1 MFYHT
6 FFPKIFYGLF
16 RNVQNIEDVD
26 LSDQTENQLTPM
38 DVDSNCN
45 EASETNS
52 QIPMQDSDTS
62 EPESEEE
69 NIDFDDDFLLDDPEI
84 GFEQQCSSTSDFP
97 TLSNYFLD
105 LQFGSFT
112 DKQRAIITK
121 VFNLIIENRFEQ
133 SIPFVHLSKLAV
145 GFLSIMCDDDD
156 DDTLLEK
163 AIEFAKSR
171 PLQNSYISMIGK
183 RIAPQPVKI
192 GSFTYYYVP
201 LIDQLKMLLQN
212 SSILE
217 SIRNE
222 QQSPPIDSF
231 SAYESD
237 LTSSRRPYLM
247 GKARIEF
254 GADDFCI
261 VKAIGPRA
269 THQKFFAFYMTLTNI
284 PFKYRLKRENMK
296 IVLIANRHQMK
307 KNNISIN
314 MLLKRLRDDLYF
326 ALTHGVDVETN
337 TSGHSSVVN
346 VPVAFSG
353 FLGDNKGTYEMLG
366 LSESFSRGF
375 VCRACMSSRADIE
388 KNLDFRL
395 LGTAKDL
402 CDYQLK
408 VSRLKIDKNNWGIKS
423 PYVFGDLP
431 GVNIFNSCPFDVLHD
446 LPQGV
451 IPRLFPLILWYSG
464 SRLSFKNL
472 IIKVEAFELYHG
484 FVTFTTAKKLKG
496 TAVQV

>member
-1 MFYHT
+1 MA
-6 FFPKIFYGLF
+6 
-16 RNVQNIEDVD
+16 
-26 LSDQTENQLTPM
+26 SSQTEHQLTPM
-38 DVDSNCN
+38 DVDSGCN
-45 EASETNS
+45 EANEDIA
-52 QIPMQDSDTS
+52 QIPMQDSDNS
-62 EPESEEE
+62 EPDSEEE
-69 NIDFDDDFLLDDPEI
+69 NIDFDDDFFLDDPEI
-84 GFEQQCSSTSDFP
+84 GFEQQCSTNDFP
-97 TLSNYFLD
+97 TLSKYFLD
-105 LQFGSFT
+105 IQFGSFT
-112 DKQRAIITK
+112 DKQRATITK
-121 VFNLIIENRFEQ
+121 VFDLIIEKRFTLN
-133 SIPFVHLSKLAV
+133 IPFVHLSQLAV
-145 GFLSIMCDDDD
+145 DFLSIMCDDDD
-156 DDTLLEK
+156 DDTVLEK
-163 AIEFAKSR
+163 IIEFAKSR

-183 RIAPQPVKI
+183 RIAPQQVKI
-192 GSFTYYYVP
+192 GNFTYYYVP

-231 SAYESD
+231 SVYESE
-237 LTSSRRPYLM
+237 LTSSRRPYLL

-269 THQKFFAFYMTLTNI
+269 TQQKFFAFYMTLTNI
-284 PFKYRLKRENMK
+284 PFKFRLKRENIK
-296 IVLIANRHQMK
+296 ILLIANRHQMK
-307 KNNISIN
+307 KENISIN
-314 MLLKRLRDDLYF
+314 MLLKRLRDDLDF
-326 ALTHGVDVETN
+326 AMTNGVDIETK
-337 TSGHSSVVN
+337 TSGQSSVIN

-366 LSESFSRGF
+366 LSESFSLGF
-375 VCRACMSSRADIE
+375 VCRACMSNRADIE

-395 LGTAKDL
+395 LGATNDL
-402 CDYQLK
+402 RDYQLK
-408 VSRLKIDKNNWGIKS
+408 VSLLKKEKNDWGIKS

-472 IIKVEAFELYHG
+472 LIKVEAFPLYHG
-484 FVTFTTAKKLKG
+484 AVTFNTAKQLKG